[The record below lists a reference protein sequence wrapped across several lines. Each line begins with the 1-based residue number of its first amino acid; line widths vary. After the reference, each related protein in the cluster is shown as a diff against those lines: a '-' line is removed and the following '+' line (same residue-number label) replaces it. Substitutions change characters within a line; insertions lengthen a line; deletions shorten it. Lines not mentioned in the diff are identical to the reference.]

1 MNYIGV
7 LHLETFVIDGQRQKG
22 SVVEEGSDRPRSDA
36 GSDPGS
42 DRIDF

>member
-7 LHLETFVIDGQRQKG
+7 LHLEKFVIDRQKG
-22 SVVEEGSDRPRSDA
+22 LVVEEGSDRPRSDT